1 MSNIIGYTTKNTKT
15 TTKTLT
21 GLELAKQDLENH
33 FHIRKGEKWTNPE
46 FGSNLPFLVFQPLDQ
61 LTVSEI
67 ENDVITIV
75 GYDPRFELSD
85 STITVTEDTS
95 FVYVSAN
102 LVYLPTK
109 TATDLQLKFDK
120 EFEETLE
127 Y

>member
-1 MSNIIGYTTKNTKT
+1 MSNIIGYTTKNTET

-21 GLELAKQDLENH
+21 GLELAKQDLTNH

-46 FGSNLPFLVFQPLDQ
+46 FGSNLPFLVFQPLDD
-61 LTVSEI
+61 LTISEI
-67 ENDVITIV
+67 EDDVINIIN
-75 GYDPRFELSD
+75 YDPRFDLAN
-85 STITVTEDTS
+85 STIVVNEDAN

>member
-67 ENDVITIV
+67 EDDVITIV

-102 LVYLPTK
+102 LIYLPTK

>member
-67 ENDVITIV
+67 EDDVITIV

>member
-1 MSNIIGYTTKNTKT
+1 MSNIIGYTTKNTT
-15 TTKTLT
+15 STTKTLT

-46 FGSNLPFLVFQPLDQ
+46 FGSNIPFLVFQPLDD
-61 LTVSEI
+61 LTITEI
-67 ENDVITIV
+67 QDDVIEIV
-75 GYDPRFELSD
+75 TYDPRFSLTNNNIIVD
-85 STITVTEDTS
+85 QDAHY
-95 FVYVSAN
+95 VYVSAN
-102 LVYLPTK
+102 LTYLPTK

>member
-67 ENDVITIV
+67 EDDVITIV
-75 GYDPRFELSD
+75 GYDPRFELSN

>member
-1 MSNIIGYTTKNTKT
+1 MWIVQ
-15 TTKTLT
+15 LT
-21 GLELAKQDLENH
+21 NH

-46 FGSNLPFLVFQPLDQ
+46 FGSNLPFLVFQPLDD
-61 LTVSEI
+61 LTISEI
-67 ENDVITIV
+67 EDDVINIIN
-75 GYDPRFELSD
+75 YDPRFDLAN
-85 STITVTEDTS
+85 STIVVNEDAN

>member
-1 MSNIIGYTTKNTKT
+1 MSNIIGYTTKNTKS

-21 GLELAKQDLENH
+21 GIDLAIQDLDNH
-33 FHIRKGEKWTNPE
+33 FHIRKGEKWTNPD
-46 FGSNLPFLVFQPLDQ
+46 FGSNLPYLVFQPLDD
-61 LTVSEI
+61 LTISEI
-67 ENDVITIV
+67 EEDVITIV
-75 GYDPRFELSD
+75 NYDPRFRLQD
-85 STITVTEDTS
+85 STITVTEDES

-102 LVYLPTK
+102 LTYLPTK

>member
-1 MSNIIGYTTKNTKT
+1 MSNIIGYTTKNTKS

-21 GLELAKQDLENH
+21 GIDLAIQDLDNH
-33 FHIRKGEKWTNPE
+33 FHIRKGEKWSNPD
-46 FGSNLPFLVFQPLDQ
+46 FGSNLPYLVFQPLDD
-61 LTVSEI
+61 LTISEI
-67 ENDVITIV
+67 EEDVTTIV
-75 GYDPRFELSD
+75 NYDPRFKLQN
-85 STITVTEDTS
+85 STITVTEDES

-102 LVYLPTK
+102 LTYLPTK